1 MTQRTR
7 KNIIILSVTLLLAI
21 VVVVVLLTRNNSTLD
36 QEFNVE
42 DAQNITRIYME
53 DRDNHHVDLVK
64 QDSAVWIVDGQWKA
78 SYEAIRTSLL
88 NTLEEM
94 RVREP
99 VARAAH
105 PQVIRNLSSRSV
117 KVDIY
122 EKKYRVHIGNFI
134 KWFPYEA
141 LSKSIYVGSE
151 TPDNMG
157 TYMLLKGSKEPC
169 VVHIPSFKG
178 FLTTRFNTN
187 PNIWRSHE
195 IISYRP
201 MAIGSIRI
209 EIPQKPDESFE
220 LVRNGKSFDF
230 RLLSTNRLLPQFDTG
245 KVVSLISSFAS
256 LNYEDIANKIDQIQR
271 DTIFSHPP
279 SFDIR
284 VTDTAGNST
293 RLRTYIRLAEP
304 ETGVLPTDKDDFY
317 EIFDVNRTYGVV
329 DGIKDTLVLQ
339 YYVLDNIL
347 KPASYYFIHKQ

>member
-1 MTQRTR
+1 MTQRTK
-7 KNIIILSVTLLLAI
+7 KNIIISAVTLLLAI
-21 VVVVVLLTRNNSTLD
+21 VVTVVLLTRSNSTLD

-42 DAQNITRIYME
+42 DAHNITRIYME

-64 QDSAVWIVDGQWKA
+64 QDSAVWIVDGKWKA
-78 SYEAIRTSLL
+78 SYEAIKTSLL

-117 KVDIY
+117 RVDVY
-122 EKKYRVHIGNFI
+122 EKKYRIRIGDII
-134 KWFPYEA
+134 KWFPYET

-169 VVHIPSFKG
+169 VVYIPSFKG

-187 PNIWRSHE
+187 PNIWRSRE
-195 IISYRP
+195 VCSYMP
-201 MAIGSIRI
+201 MAISSIKI
-209 EIPQKPDESFE
+209 EIPQKPEESFE
-220 LVRNGKSFDF
+220 LVRDGNSFDF
-230 RLLSTNRLLPQFDTG
+230 RLLETNQLLPQFDTG
-245 KVVSLISSFAS
+245 KVVALISSFAS
-256 LNYEDIANKIDQIQR
+256 LNYEDIANKIDKIQR
-271 DTIFSHPP
+271 DTIFSHQP

-284 VTDTAGNST
+284 VTDTAGNYT

-304 ETGVLPTDKDDFY
+304 ETGVLPTDKDNFY

-329 DGIKDTLVLQ
+329 DGIKDTLVMQ

-347 KPASYYFIHKQ
+347 KPASYYFVQEQ